1 MLEDTGTEEFSILN
15 KGAIVSRGALGRRS
29 VWWLLVCWLGVGCTT
44 IDNVGGGE
52 SLPEP
57 PAAPVLDESIPTQ
70 VTACD
75 TPGCQNIL
83 LISGS
88 KAARSG
94 VVLDTGVI
102 AAPVSEVTT
111 FSFDFELTDASN
123 RVAVR
128 AFDQD
133 NQTSDWVYLDI
144 SLIDAGDP
152 GEEGTDPADPTD
164 PATGVDTGLVD
175 LTNEA
180 GAFSSLHP
188 KIAMGPND
196 VPIAVWQSCG
206 GADACDRPRILASR
220 KVSPTLWATPTV
232 ISSDDIGSANA
243 LSPDLVVDAQG
254 LAHIVWVDDGS
265 VGFRGGVSDIIYR
278 TWDGTIG
285 GGLGAPQ
292 TVTRNHIP
300 SDAPV
305 DGPAIGAW
313 GNVVRAAYMAR
324 SGTSAQREFE
334 VFEAAHV
341 PEAAWTLS
349 QVSSNVFD
357 EGAGHSG
364 ATRPDIAVD
373 ADGHSHIVWQNARK
387 LNAEFTDRTDI
398 HYFVTGASGPW
409 VVNEPCDAAEDRN
422 VHSPS
427 LAVDPYDEQN
437 RVYVSWVA
445 DGGCRAD
452 GQSRS
457 IHLGYTEGAMGAFE
471 VFQNPVT
478 DFVQFG
484 ANTNRTPVVGL
495 ITSSDI
501 PVAERYVVVGFVTGA
516 ALGESGDDDDVV
528 IRKMSRSGSPVGTI
542 GVISEP
548 VPGQDTSLE
557 KIQFWEI
564 SAQEGGRVQ
573 GWESVY

>member
-1 MLEDTGTEEFSILN
+1 
-15 KGAIVSRGALGRRS
+15 VSRGALCRGS
-29 VWWLLVCWLGVGCTT
+29 VWVVFILLVGAGCTS
-44 IDNVGGGE
+44 IDDVGGGD
-52 SLPEP
+52 SLADP
-57 PAAPVLDESIPTQ
+57 PNAPVLDQSIPTQ
-70 VTACD
+70 VNACD

-83 LISGS
+83 LISGT

-94 VVLDTGVI
+94 VILDSGVV
-102 AAPVSEVTT
+102 AAPLSEVTT
-111 FSFDFELTDASN
+111 FSFDFELTAESN
-123 RVAVR
+123 RVAIR

-133 NQTSDWVYLDI
+133 NQTSEWVYLDI
-144 SLIDAGDP
+144 TLITAEEPGGEGSDPGDP
-152 GEEGTDPADPTD
+152 T
-164 PATGVDTGLVD
+164 TGVDIGLLD

-180 GAFSSLHP
+180 DAFSSLDP
-188 KIAMGPND
+188 KIAIGPNNI
-196 VPIAVWQSCG
+196 PMAVWQSCG

-220 KVSPTLWATPTV
+220 KISPTLWATPTV

-243 LSPDLVVDAQG
+243 LSPDLVVDSQG
-254 LAHIVWVDDGS
+254 VAHIVWVDDGS

-278 TWDGTIG
+278 TWDGTVG
-285 GGLGAPQ
+285 GGLGTPE

-305 DGPAIGAW
+305 DDPAIG
-313 GNVVRAAYMAR
+313 GFSNVIRAAYMAR

-334 VFEAAHV
+334 VFEAAQV
-341 PEAAWTLS
+341 VGAAWTLA

-373 ADGHSHIVWQNARK
+373 AQGHSHIVWQNARK

-409 VVNEPCDAAEDRN
+409 VVNEPCDSGEDRN

-437 RVYVSWVA
+437 RVYVAWVA
-445 DGGCRAD
+445 DGGCRAE
-452 GQSRS
+452 GQARS

-471 VFQNPVT
+471 VFSNPVT

-484 ANTNRTPVVGL
+484 SSTNRTPVVGL
-495 ITSSDI
+495 VTSSDI
-501 PVAERYVVVGFVTGA
+501 PVAERFVVVGFVTGA

-528 IRKMSRSGSPVGTI
+528 LRKLSRSGSPVGTI
-542 GVISEP
+542 AVVSESI
-548 VPGQDTSLE
+548 PGQDTSLE
-557 KIQFWEI
+557 KSRKPSCVIGDNAAAHCVW
-564 SAQEGGRVQ
+564 QEWDGADAGADYDI
-573 GWESVY
+573 VYGVLIP

>member
-1 MLEDTGTEEFSILN
+1 M
-15 KGAIVSRGALGRRS
+15 SRGALGLGS
-29 VWWLLVCWLGVGCTT
+29 VWGLLFCWFGVGCTT
-44 IDNVGGGE
+44 IDNVGGGD

-57 PAAPVLDESIPTQ
+57 PIAPVLDQSIPTQ
-70 VTACD
+70 VNACD
-75 TPGCQNIL
+75 TPGCQTIL
-83 LISGS
+83 LISGT

-102 AAPVSEVTT
+102 AAPISEVTT
-111 FSFDFELTDASN
+111 FSFDFELTEPSN

-144 SLIDAGDP
+144 TLVAPDDP
-152 GEEGTDPADPTD
+152 DEEGTDPADPT
-164 PATGVDTGLVD
+164 TGVDTGLLN
-175 LTNEA
+175 LTTEA
-180 GAFSSLHP
+180 DGFSSLHP
-188 KIAMGPND
+188 KIAMGLND
-196 VPIAVWQSCG
+196 QPVAVWQSCG

-220 KVSPTLWATPTV
+220 KLGPTLWASPTV
-232 ISSDDIGSANA
+232 VSSDDIGSANA
-243 LSPDLVVDAQG
+243 LSPDLVVDGQG
-254 LAHIVWVDDGS
+254 LIHIVWVDDGS

-278 TWDGTIG
+278 TWDGTVG
-285 GGLGAPQ
+285 GGLSAPE
-292 TVTRNHIP
+292 TITRNHIP

-305 DGPAIGAW
+305 DGPAISAW

-324 SGTSAQREFE
+324 SGSSAQREYE
-334 VFEAAHV
+334 VFEAAQE
-341 PEAAWTLS
+341 PDAAWVLS

-364 ATRPDIAVD
+364 ATQPDIAVD
-373 ADGHSHIVWQNARK
+373 AQGHSHIVWQNARK
-387 LNAEFTDRTDI
+387 LNADFTDRMDI

-409 VVNEPCDAAEDRN
+409 VVNEPCDSPEERN
-422 VHSPS
+422 ARSPS

-452 GQSRS
+452 GQARS

-471 VFQNPVT
+471 VFTNPVT

-484 ANTNRTPVVGL
+484 SKTNRTPVVGL
-495 ITSSDI
+495 ITRSDI

-516 ALGESGDDDDVV
+516 ALGNSGDDDDIV
-528 IRKMSRSGSPVGTI
+528 IRKLSRSGSPVGTI
-542 GVISEP
+542 GVVSEP
-548 VPGQDTSLE
+548 VAGQDTSLE
-557 KIQFWEI
+557 KSREPSCVIGSNAEAHCLW
-564 SAQEGGRVQ
+564 QEWDGAETGADYDI
-573 GWESVY
+573 VYGVMIP